1 MTGTSSVILQEDIVK
16 LQTVNLAA
24 KLCIANPKQTKLLCQ
39 YVLNL
44 AKYDQNYDIR
54 DRARFLR
61 QLVLPEEVSLS
72 GCVSFCTC
80 RTVSLSIL
88 LPVSLSACLSVC
100 LSACLSVCLS
110 ACLPVYLSLLWS
122 WFWPSFMCISM
133 TAN

>member
-72 GCVSFCTC
+72 GCVSFSTC

-100 LSACLSVCLS
+100 LFVACLS
-110 ACLPVYLSLLWS
+110 AYLPVYLSTCLFCGAGSDLVLCV
-122 WFWPSFMCISM
+122 FQ
-133 TAN
+133 